1 MLYQA
6 PWLRV
11 AIGLMLAVG
20 AIWESVLVVEAQ
32 RASRAAPRRAGKAPA
47 VPPPRSW
54 SKNAPLPSPPAS
66 PPAATTAPAAAPS
79 PLQEFV
85 ERIANRPA
93 LQGARL
99 GIRVEDAE
107 TGEVLA
113 DVAGEKRFLPAS
125 NMKLVTTAAA
135 LDVLGPD
142 FRVRTSVYVPPPDAK
157 GVVTG
162 DLILVGRGDPTIS
175 NRYNADKK
183 DTRLTPLEQLADQ
196 VAAAGIK
203 EITGD
208 VVGDESYFRAAPLGD
223 GWGWDDL
230 QWYYGAE
237 VSALSVADNHVML
250 TVTPTRPGEKV
261 AVTCTPATDY
271 ITLRNEAV
279 TAASKETDTF
289 GLHRGLA
296 DNIIELY
303 GALPP
308 NGARELGVAIHNPA
322 RFAAHMFRDM
332 LVRRGIV
339 VRGGIRTADANLRQR
354 QPLAL
359 ETLREVAF
367 IESPP
372 LSLWVRTTN
381 KISSNLYAEILL
393 RHLGKARGAPDK
405 DADVAGCAVVAEFLS
420 RAGIAVAE
428 LKIRDGSGLS
438 RLDNL
443 TPSALTA
450 LLRFMRKHP
459 AWEVFYDSLP
469 VAGVDGTLR
478 SRMKG
483 TRAAENLRAKTGTLD
498 DVSALAGYVTAASGR
513 LLVFS
518 FVANYLNTAR
528 MAGVEAGDDLGK
540 ALAEYT
546 GTATAPTKA
555 AAKTG
560 TNDEPM
566 LLESDVAGCC
576 R

>member
-1 MLYQA
+1 MPQQLYSA
-6 PWLRV
+6 SWLKAV
-11 AIGLMLAVG
+11 VGLTLIAGLV
-20 AIWESVLVVEAQ
+20 WETSPVVEAQ
-32 RASRAAPRRAGKAPA
+32 RGRQTAVRPA
-47 VPPPRSW
+47 QKTPPPPPKTSR
-54 SKNAPLPSPPAS
+54 PPSSPALS
-66 PPAATTAPAAAPS
+66 GQPSTPAG
-79 PLQEFV
+79 PLQALAEQ
-85 ERIANRPA
+85 ITARPA
-93 LQGARL
+93 LRGARL
-99 GIRVEDAE
+99 GIRIEDAE

-113 DVAGEKRFLPAS
+113 DVAGDKRFLPAS

-142 FRVRTSVYVPPPDAK
+142 FRVRTSVYVPPPDAN

-162 DLILVGRGDPTIS
+162 DLTLVGRGDPTIS
-175 NRYNADKK
+175 DRYNTDKK

-237 VSALSVADNHVML
+237 VSALSVADNHVTL
-250 TVTPTRPGEKV
+250 TVAPTRPGENV
-261 AVTCTPATDY
+261 AVTITPSTSH

-279 TAASKETDTF
+279 TAATKDTDTF

-296 DNIIELY
+296 DNVIELY

-308 NGARELGVAIHNPA
+308 NGGRQLGVAIHDPA
-322 RFAAHMFRDM
+322 RFAAHLFRDM
-332 LVRRGIV
+332 LIRRGIV
-339 VRGGIRTADANLRQR
+339 IRGGVRRADANLRQR

-359 ETLREVAF
+359 ETLKEVAF

-381 KISSNLYAEILL
+381 KISSNLYAELLL
-393 RHLGKARGAPDK
+393 RHLGKTRGASDK
-405 DADVAGCAVVAEFLS
+405 DADVAGCEVVAEFLA
-420 RAGIAVAE
+420 RAGLPVAE

-459 AWEVFYDSLP
+459 AWPVFQDSLP
-469 VAGVDGTLR
+469 IAGVDGTLR
-478 SRMKG
+478 SRMRG
-483 TRAAENLRAKTGTLD
+483 TRAADNLRAKTGTLD
-498 DVSALAGYVTAASGR
+498 DVSALAGYVTAANGR
-513 LLVFS
+513 VLVFS
-518 FVANYLNTAR
+518 FVANQLNTAR
-528 MAGVEAGDDLGK
+528 TAGVAAGDDLGK
-540 ALAEYT
+540 AMAEYAAPPKAETT
-546 GTATAPTKA
+546 GT
-555 AAKTG
+555 G
-560 TNDEPM
+560 TP
-566 LLESDVAGCC
+566 GKP
-576 R
+576 

>member
-1 MLYQA
+1 MLQQPYPA
-6 PWLRV
+6 SWLK
-11 AIGLMLAVG
+11 AAVG
-20 AIWESVLVVEAQ
+20 LALAAGLLWEAAPVVEAQ
-32 RASRAAPRRAGKAPA
+32 RAGRSAAPPA
-47 VPPPRSW
+47 RKTAQKTPS
-54 SKNAPLPSPPAS
+54 NPSPKSHPQPPSAPKPAPVTS
-66 PPAATTAPAAAPS
+66 
-79 PLQEFV
+79 LQSFV
-85 ERIANRPA
+85 EQLAARPA
-93 LQGARL
+93 LHGARL
-99 GIRVEDAE
+99 GIHIEDAE

-142 FRVRTSVYVPPPDAK
+142 FRVRTSVYVPPPDAN

-162 DLILVGRGDPTIS
+162 DLTLVGRGDPTLS
-175 NRYNADKK
+175 DRYNADKK

-196 VAAAGIK
+196 VAAAGIR

-237 VSALSVADNHVML
+237 VSALSVADNHVTL
-250 TVTPTRPGEKV
+250 TVAPTRPGEKV
-261 AVTCTPATDY
+261 AVTCTPATGY

-279 TAASKETDTF
+279 TAAGKETDTF

-296 DNIIELY
+296 DNVIELY

-308 NGARELGVAIHNPA
+308 NGGRELGVAVHDPA
-322 RFAAHMFRDM
+322 CFAAHLFRDM

-339 VRGGIRTADANLRQR
+339 VRGGVRRADANLRQR

-381 KISSNLYAEILL
+381 KISSNLYAELLL
-393 RHLGKARGAPDK
+393 RHLGRTRGAPDK
-405 DADVAGCAVVAEFLS
+405 DADVAGCEVVAEFLS
-420 RAGIAVAE
+420 RAGVAVAE

-443 TPSALTA
+443 TPGGLTA
-450 LLRFMRKHP
+450 LLRFMHKHP
-459 AWEVFYDSLP
+459 AWNVFYDSLP
-469 VAGVDGTLR
+469 IAGVDGTLR
-478 SRMKG
+478 SRLKG

-498 DVSALAGYVTAASGR
+498 DVSALAGYVTAANGR
-513 LLVFS
+513 VLVFS

-528 MAGVEAGDDLGK
+528 TAGVTAGDDLGK
-540 ALAEYT
+540 AMAEYT
-546 GTATAPTKA
+546 GAAATPTKA
-555 AAKTG
+555 AAV
-560 TNDEPM
+560 E
-566 LLESDVAGCC
+566 LEK

>member
-1 MLYQA
+1 MLQQPYPA
-6 PWLRV
+6 SCPASWLKAAVRL
-11 AIGLMLAVG
+11 ALAAGLLWAAVP
-20 AIWESVLVVEAQ
+20 VVEAQ
-32 RASRAAPRRAGKAPA
+32 RAGRPAARPVQKAAPKSSPKGNPQ
-47 VPPPRSW
+47 PPS
-54 SKNAPLPSPPAS
+54 APLTSPGKPLPAG
-66 PPAATTAPAAAPS
+66 A
-79 PLQEFV
+79 LQAFV
-85 ERIANRPA
+85 EQLAARPA

-99 GIRVEDAE
+99 GIHIEDAE

-135 LDVLGPD
+135 LGVLGPD
-142 FRVRTSVYVPPPDAK
+142 FRVRTSVYVPPPDAN

-162 DLILVGRGDPTIS
+162 DLTLVGRGDPTIS
-175 NRYNADKK
+175 DRYNTDKK
-183 DTRLTPLEQLADQ
+183 DTRLTPLEQLADR
-196 VAAAGIK
+196 VAAAGIR

-237 VSALSVADNHVML
+237 VSALSVADNHVTL
-250 TVTPTRPGEKV
+250 TVAPTRPGEKV

-296 DNIIELY
+296 DNVIELY

-308 NGARELGVAIHNPA
+308 NGGRELGVAVHDPA
-322 RFAAHMFRDM
+322 RFAAHLFRDM

-339 VRGGIRTADANLRQR
+339 VRGGIRRADANLRQR

-372 LSLWVRTTN
+372 LALWVRTTN
-381 KISSNLYAEILL
+381 KISSNLYAELLL

-405 DADVAGCAVVAEFLS
+405 DADVAGCEVVADFLA
-420 RAGIAVAE
+420 RAGVAVAE

-443 TPSALTA
+443 TPGALTT
-450 LLRFMRKHP
+450 LLRFMRNHP
-459 AWEVFYDSLP
+459 TWDVFYDSLP
-469 VAGVDGTLR
+469 IAGVDGTLR

-483 TRAAENLRAKTGTLD
+483 TRAADNLRAKTGTLD
-498 DVSALAGYVTAASGR
+498 DVSALAGYVTAADGR
-513 LLVFS
+513 VLVFS
-518 FVANYLNTAR
+518 FVANHLNTAR
-528 MAGVEAGDDLGK
+528 TAGVAAGDDLGK
-540 ALAEYT
+540 AMAEYT
-546 GTATAPTKA
+546 GAAATPTKTA
-555 AAKTG
+555 AVETEK
-560 TNDEPM
+560 
-566 LLESDVAGCC
+566 